1 MLWSILGLVGGGSFI
16 VTGFGVLTDPSCDT
30 VGFGGGR
37 AVQVTCYEAGAV
49 MSGEFS
55 GSVAGF
61 GMLAVGGLILYFAW
75 RNFKRS
81 K

>member
-1 MLWSILGLVGGGSFI
+1 MFWSVLGLIGGGSFI
-16 VTGFGVLTDPSCDT
+16 VNGFGVLTDPNCNT

-37 AVQVTCYEAGAV
+37 AVQVTCYESCAP

-55 GSVAGF
+55 GTFAGL
-61 GMLAVGGLILYFAW
+61 GMLAVGAAILYFAW

-81 K
+81 